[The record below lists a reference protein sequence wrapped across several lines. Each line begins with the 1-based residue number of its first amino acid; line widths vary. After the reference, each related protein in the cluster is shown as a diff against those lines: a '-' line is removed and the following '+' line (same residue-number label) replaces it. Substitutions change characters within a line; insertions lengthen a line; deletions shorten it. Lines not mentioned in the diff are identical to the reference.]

1 MTKLLAP
8 PIGRLGRTEGLG
20 RIGCFAFWTLGIMW
34 ACGMQ
39 SPELSNKAPSGA
51 VVEYREGPSA
61 EELSRET
68 VVVML
73 GTGTPIPSSR
83 RAGASVAVIHKGE
96 AYLFDVGGGAVR
108 NATVARYR
116 YDIPSL
122 YPTQICCV
130 FLTHLHNDHTQDLAE
145 LATSMWWR
153 RRWQLRVWGPP
164 GLADLLAGVDQLMGP
179 DRAIRMSGNQ
189 PIRYPD
195 GAQVQLMETKPGIV
209 FAEGDLTIEAF
220 DVSHGNAVAFGFRI
234 VTDNKSVVI
243 SGDTTYSETLLEKA
257 RGVDVLIHEVISDA
271 GLLQNDRD
279 FQDYHRASHTRASE
293 LARLATE
300 AQPSLL
306 VLYHGLLYGLQESV
320 LLDEVRAGYSGE
332 TVLANDLDVF

>member
-1 MTKLLAP
+1 
-8 PIGRLGRTEGLG
+8 
-20 RIGCFAFWTLGIMW
+20 MW
-34 ACGMQ
+34 ACGSQ
-39 SPELSNKAPSGA
+39 PRELSNKVSSGA

-68 VVVML
+68 LVVML
-73 GTGTPIPSSR
+73 GTGTPIPSPR
-83 RAGASVAVIHKGE
+83 RAGSSVAVIHKGE

-153 RRWQLRVWGPP
+153 RQRQLKAWGPP
-164 GLADLLAGVDQLMGP
+164 GLTDLVAGVGQLMGP
-179 DRAIRMSGNQ
+179 DLAIRLSGNQ

-195 GAQVQLMETKPGIV
+195 GAQIQLMETKPGIV
-209 FAEGDLTIEAF
+209 FSEGDLTIEAF
-220 DVSHGNAVAFGFRI
+220 NVSHGDLVAFGFRI
-234 VTDNKSVVI
+234 VTDSKTVVI
-243 SGDTTYSETLLEKA
+243 SGDTTFSETLLEKA
-257 RGVDVLIHEVISDA
+257 RGVDILIHEVISDA
-271 GLLQNDRD
+271 GLLQNDRG
-279 FQDYHRASHTRASE
+279 FQAYHRTSHTRASE

-300 AQPSLL
+300 AEPGLL
-306 VLYHGLLYGLQESV
+306 VLYHGLLYGLPESV
-320 LLDEVRAGYSGE
+320 LVDEVQAGYAGE